1 MSDAAESIVQHD
13 NNRTRVTLWKF
24 VPGAKTGW
32 HRHEMDYVIVPLT
45 SGKLKMLEL
54 EGKENLVHLTSGI
67 SYFRKAGVEHDV
79 VNVNDYE
86 FAFLEVE
93 FK

>member
-1 MSDAAESIVQHD
+1 MPNPAKSILQHD
-13 NNRTRVTLWKF
+13 NDRTRVTLWKF
-24 VPGAKTGW
+24 LPGAATGW

-45 SGKLKMLEL
+45 SGKLKMLESK
-54 EGKENLVHLTSGI
+54 GNENEVHLTLGI

>member
-1 MSDAAESIVQHD
+1 MPNRAKSILQHD
-13 NNRTRVTLWKF
+13 NDRTRVTLWKF
-24 VPGAKTGW
+24 LPGAATGW

-45 SGKLKMLEL
+45 SGKLKMLESKGN
-54 EGKENLVHLTSGI
+54 ESEVHLTLGI

>member
-1 MSDAAESIVQHD
+1 MS
-13 NNRTRVTLWKF
+13 
-24 VPGAKTGW
+24 
-32 HRHEMDYVIVPLT
+32 IVPLT

-86 FAFLEVE
+86 FAFLEIE

>member
-1 MSDAAESIVQHD
+1 MTDAAEAIVQHD

-24 VPGAKTGW
+24 LPGVATGW

-54 EGKENLVHLTSGI
+54 EGKENDVHLTAGI